1 LNILIISWYF
11 PPWNETA
18 SNRPY
23 SWARHFAQLGHR
35 VTVLTSIKDR
45 DLHPDLSTPL
55 ESHPNLTVV
64 ETPLRLKRTP
74 IAKGASWAV
83 GSFAQVRKL
92 ARGHDAII
100 STFMP
105 WYVHVIGRV
114 AKAANPK
121 AFWCADYRDL
131 WHDYDFFNAAH
142 PMRRAGLRMFEKRV
156 VRTADLVTTV
166 SPPLADRLARTH
178 PHIPTATV
186 YNGFPAAD
194 YCPMTPESRL
204 IERARSDRPF
214 QILYAGT
221 LYDQGYHDP
230 EPLFR
235 ALAQR
240 RHQRPVRLLFYGRSA
255 KSSVVHALR
264 EKYRLHQVVE
274 TPEACLSRAAC
285 FQLQRDS
292 DLLLHLGWTNVEM
305 DGVLSAKVFEYMA
318 SGTPVLS
325 VGAGPGTAIGRLLAE
340 TGTGLCVG
348 RDETL
353 IASTLDSM
361 SVRGC
366 YPTWYQPVRDRI
378 MGYTR
383 EAQAERLLEL
393 LQART
398 RNGNLSRVGSLTAR
412 NLP

>member
-1 LNILIISWYF
+1 LNILIVSWYF

-23 SWARHFAQLGHR
+23 SWARHFARLGHR
-35 VTVLTSIKDR
+35 VTVVTSVKVR
-45 DLHPDLSTPL
+45 SLHPDLSTPL

-64 ETPLRLKRTP
+64 ETPLRLKRTA
-74 IAKGASWAV
+74 IAKGASWAA
-83 GSFAQVRKL
+83 GSFRQVRKL
-92 ARGHDAII
+92 ARCHDVVI

-114 AKAANPK
+114 AKAANPN
-121 AFWCADYRDL
+121 ATWCADYRDL
-131 WHDYDFFNAAH
+131 WHEYDFFNAAH
-142 PMRRAGLRMFEKRV
+142 PIRRAALRAFEKLI
-156 VRTADLVTTV
+156 VRRADLVTTV
-166 SPPLADRLARTH
+166 SPPLAERLARTH

-194 YCPMTPESRL
+194 YCPVTPESRL
-204 IERARSDRPF
+204 AERAHAGRPF

-235 ALAQR
+235 VLARR
-240 RHQRPVRLLFYGRSA
+240 RHERPVKLLFYGRSA

-264 EKYRLHQVVE
+264 EKYGLHHVVE

-292 DLLLHLGWTNVEM
+292 DLLLHLGWTNAEM

-325 VGAGPGTAIGRLLAE
+325 VGAGPATAIGRLLAE
-340 TGTGLCVG
+340 TGTGICVG
-348 RDETL
+348 REEAL
-353 IASTLDSM
+353 IDTTLDEM
-361 SVRGC
+361 SIRGC
-366 YPTWYQPVRDRI
+366 HPPWYQPDRDRI
-378 MGYTR
+378 MAYTR
-383 EAQAERLLEL
+383 EAQAEKLLEL
-393 LQART
+393 LQSRTRSGTPART
-398 RNGNLSRVGSLTAR
+398 VSITAQNR
-412 NLP
+412 P